1 MVNSVIYYFQDIAKT
16 ECELYA
22 TRYIFQ
28 LTGLEIRDEEKGIL
42 ELLPYYTKRKIY
54 ERYWYKDARIAKTDS
69 KCDYINMCHSLKNRT
84 MKNWENF
91 QNSLQLLKIKIS
103 VVGINYEHLEE
114 QLREYKDSNAIR
126 WHAYDM
132 SRAV

>member
-1 MVNSVIYYFQDIAKT
+1 
-16 ECELYA
+16 
-22 TRYIFQ
+22 
-28 LTGLEIRDEEKGIL
+28 
-42 ELLPYYTKRKIY
+42 
-54 ERYWYKDARIAKTDS
+54 
-69 KCDYINMCHSLKNRT
+69 

-126 WHAYDM
+126 
-132 SRAV
+132 

>member
-22 TRYIFQ
+22 TRCIFQ

-54 ERYWYKDARIAKTDS
+54 ERY
-69 KCDYINMCHSLKNRT
+69 
-84 MKNWENF
+84 
-91 QNSLQLLKIKIS
+91 
-103 VVGINYEHLEE
+103 
-114 QLREYKDSNAIR
+114 
-126 WHAYDM
+126 
-132 SRAV
+132 